1 MSVLLHLSD
10 THFGTEQPAVVEAL
24 RHLARTQRPERAIL
38 SGDVTQRARRGQFA
52 AARRF
57 VDSLPM
63 PTLAIP
69 GNHDIPLFNLA
80 GRLLRPYAGFRR
92 AFGQAL
98 ECEWSAPGW
107 LVIGINT
114 TRWWRHKHGE
124 VSRAQVARVAER
136 LRRADPDQLRI
147 VATHQ
152 PLLAIRESDRR
163 NLLRGHAEAATAWA
177 QAGAD
182 LLLGGHIH
190 LPYIRPLRTRY
201 PTLEREAWVVQ
212 AGTAVSHRV
221 RGAVPNS
228 VNLLRREGTAACVVE
243 RWDFDRAVGEFVCV
257 QRESLPIHR

>member
-136 LRRADPDQLRI
+136 LRRPDDQRNGL
-147 VATHQ
+147 
-152 PLLAIRESDRR
+152 ERR
-163 NLLRGHAEAATAWA
+163 NGRGGGSLRGH
-177 QAGAD
+177 
-182 LLLGGHIH
+182 GGRGNRHARIT
-190 LPYIRPLRTRY
+190 PYRY
-201 PTLEREAWVVQ
+201 DRRH
-212 AGTAVSHRV
+212 VSACFV
-221 RGAVPNS
+221 EK
-228 VNLLRREGTAACVVE
+228 RRHH
-243 RWDFDRAVGEFVCV
+243 
-257 QRESLPIHR
+257 P